1 MAALRYCSVADVT
14 LRLKATQ
21 AQASDLSDA
30 IWYGVWTG

>member
-21 AQASDLSDA
+21 ASGLSDA